1 MATGNSN
8 MMDISIRGKD
18 YRVACRPE
26 ERDAL
31 MAAVRLLDGRLADV
45 ADKTRSSGEKLAV
58 MVALNLAHELL
69 AAQSASGQ
77 RPFEEAGQT
86 GDSGV
91 DAASVQ
97 RRITAIEAK
106 LDEALVEQKQDA
118 LF

>member
-8 MMDISIRGKD
+8 MIDISIRGKD
-18 YRVACRPE
+18 YRVSCRPE
-26 ERDAL
+26 EREAL
-31 MAAVRLLDGRLADV
+31 MTAVRFLDGRMADV

-69 AAQSASGQ
+69 AAQASPGE
-77 RPFEEAGQT
+77 RPFEEPGQT

-91 DAASVQ
+91 DGEALQ
-97 RRITAIEAK
+97 RRIVAIEAK
-106 LDEALVEQKQDA
+106 LDEALTEQNA

>member
-1 MATGNSN
+1 MATGNN
-8 MMDISIRGKD
+8 MIDITIRGKD

-26 ERDAL
+26 EREAL
-31 MAAVRLLDGRLADV
+31 MAAVRLLDGRLAEV

-58 MVALNLAHELL
+58 MVALNLAHDLL
-69 AAQSASGQ
+69 AAQSASGE
-77 RPFEEAGQT
+77 RPYEEAGQT

-106 LDEALVEQKQDA
+106 LDEALTEQNA